1 MRSLFKRLNIRGEK
15 LDISTFSK
23 ASKVRSPDTFKNLLI
38 ELKNSLRKA
47 QGIDLEKFMMF
58 PVDSTIVTLTSKLFY
73 LD

>member
-58 PVDSTIVTLTSKLFY
+58 PVDSTVR
-73 LD
+73 